1 MKVRVTWVDAVV
13 VALLAAIVYAS
24 LSHGGG
30 FVCDAKRTGGF
41 LREAPRLS
49 GSDFLGNLVAY
60 LLLAAAMA
68 IARSHRRPGSA
79 ASSARAF
86 AAAVLACSILSLGME
101 AVQACLP
108 GRVSSGWDWVA
119 NTLGAALGWVIGATV
134 LPAWGRWSA
143 GAHRWV
149 DDRRLFAVTL
159 MAALAWSIAST
170 APWVPSPD
178 IGVFRH
184 NVGAVWRAW
193 SNGYVDPWRFA
204 QAAAGWLAVGSTVS
218 LATGRRPVALS
229 LFAVFAVGLPA
240 LRLLENGAGPS
251 VEWLLGLGVAAAV
264 VVAAVAALPPRA
276 RAVLAL
282 AAVVVAMA
290 AYELEPGYGLPRAFS
305 WRLQLLRG
313 RPIEGIQL
321 AAYFTWFGLAVVACG
336 HALGGHRRHDRNW
349 AIAAVAAMAAM
360 EWAQTQLPGR
370 TPDLSPILVCALAAW
385 VAQRMLRGDPR
396 FGPSSPA

>member
-1 MKVRVTWVDAVV
+1 VKVRFTWVDAVV

-24 LSHGGG
+24 VSHGGG

-86 AAAVLACSILSLGME
+86 VTAVLACSILSLGME

-134 LPAWGRWSA
+134 LPAWRRWSA

-159 MAALAWSIAST
+159 TAALAWSVAST
-170 APWVPSPD
+170 APWVPSTD

-184 NVGAVWRAW
+184 NLGDVWRAW
-193 SNGYVDPWRFA
+193 SSGYVDPWRFA
-204 QAAAGWLAVGSTVS
+204 QAATGWLALGSTVS
-218 LATGRRPVALS
+218 LATQRRPVALA
-229 LFAVFAVGLPA
+229 LFAAFAVGLPA

-251 VEWLLGLGVAAAV
+251 MEWLLGLGVACAAV
-264 VVAAVAALPPRA
+264 VLAVATMTPRA

-282 AAVVVAMA
+282 AATVLAMA
-290 AYELEPGYGLPRAFS
+290 AYELEPGYGLPTAFS
-305 WRLQLLRG
+305 WRPQLLRG
-313 RPIEGIQL
+313 RPVEGIQL
-321 AAYFTWFGLAVVACG
+321 AAYFTGFGLAVVACG
-336 HALGGHRRHDRNW
+336 HTLAGHGRHDRAW
-349 AIAAVAAMAAM
+349 AVAAVAAMAAM
-360 EWAQTQLPGR
+360 EWAQTLLPGR

-385 VAQRMLRGDPR
+385 IAQRMLRDDSGS
-396 FGPSSPA
+396 GPTSSA